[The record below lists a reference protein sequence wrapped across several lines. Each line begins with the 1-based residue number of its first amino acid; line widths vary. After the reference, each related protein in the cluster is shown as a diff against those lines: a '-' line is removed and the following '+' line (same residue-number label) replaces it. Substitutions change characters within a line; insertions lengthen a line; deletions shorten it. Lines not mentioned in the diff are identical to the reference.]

1 MKVLLILYKSL
12 LEKEDLQKDLE
23 EQVSLLNRIIG
34 PDSIYAVI
42 TSEMKDLFDKFPE
55 LVFINNEKGS
65 FLYGLYKGLRKL
77 RGNHVLVLDPIEKLT
92 KEKLAKFL
100 NAGKKNI
107 VSKGAVLL
115 RLMDL
120 DYVIRTVEKRR
131 NVEGSIEDILNE
143 VYQEYGIK
151 YEIL

>member
-1 MKVLLILYKSL
+1 MKVLLILYRSL
-12 LEKEDLQKDLE
+12 LEKEDLTEDLKD
-23 EQVSLLNRIIG
+23 QVNLLSRIIG

-55 LVFINNEKGS
+55 VVFINNEKGS

-92 KEKLAKFL
+92 KEKLAKL
-100 NAGKKNI
+100 LSAGKKNI
-107 VSKGAVLL
+107 VSKGVALL

-120 DYVIRTVEKRR
+120 DYVIRTVERYR
-131 NVEGSIEDILNE
+131 NAEGNIEDILNE

>member
-1 MKVLLILYKSL
+1 MKALLILYRSL
-12 LEKEDLQKDLE
+12 LEKEDLIKDLE
-23 EQVSLLNRIIG
+23 DQVNLLSRIIG
-34 PDSIYAVI
+34 HDSIYAVI

-92 KEKLAKFL
+92 KEKLAKL
-100 NAGKKNI
+100 LSAGKKNI
-107 VSKGAVLL
+107 MLKGAALL

-120 DYVIRTVEKRR
+120 DYVIRTVEKHR
-131 NVEGSIEDILNE
+131 NVEGNIEDILNE

>member
-1 MKVLLILYKSL
+1 MKVLLVLYKSI
-12 LEKEDLQKDLE
+12 LEKENITKDLE
-23 EQVSLLNRIIG
+23 EQVNLLSRMVG

-42 TSEMKDLFDKFPE
+42 TSEMKDLFDRFPD

-77 RGNHVLVLDPIEKLT
+77 RGNHVLVWDPIEKLT
-92 KEKLAKFL
+92 KEKLARL
-100 NAGKKNI
+100 LSAGKKNLL
-107 VSKGAVLL
+107 SKKVALL

-120 DYVIRTVEKRR
+120 DYVIRTAEKYK
-131 NVEGSIEDILNE
+131 NEEGSIEDILNK